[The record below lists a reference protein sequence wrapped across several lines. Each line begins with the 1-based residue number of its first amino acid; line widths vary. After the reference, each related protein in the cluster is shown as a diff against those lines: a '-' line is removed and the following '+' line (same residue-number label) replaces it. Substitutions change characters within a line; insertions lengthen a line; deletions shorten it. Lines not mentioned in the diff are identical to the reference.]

1 MQEPGLDQHEW
12 VSRFEALEDDVRT
25 SPVEALAELDDLVA
39 EMMEARGLPL
49 AEADGGDATEPE
61 TVRQFEEARRV
72 TRQVD
77 AGESYD
83 PGDVANA
90 VDAYR
95 SLYDYLLALGP
106 GSGSPAGTGDTDERA
121 RSAVHDGEGRCR
133 PLPGR

>member
-106 GSGSPAGTGDTDERA
+106 GSGSLA
-121 RSAVHDGEGRCR
+121 
-133 PLPGR
+133 